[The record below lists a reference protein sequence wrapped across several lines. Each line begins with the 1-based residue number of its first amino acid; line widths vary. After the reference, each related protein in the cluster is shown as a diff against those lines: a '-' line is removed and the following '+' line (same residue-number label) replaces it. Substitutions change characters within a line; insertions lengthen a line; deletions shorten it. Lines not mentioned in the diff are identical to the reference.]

1 MPRTKREGK
10 STKTVTVGGI
20 AGDHLKSYIERIER
34 LTEEKASLGSDI
46 TEVFA
51 EAKDKGFSPKIMRQV
66 IRIRAMDE
74 EDRTEEEALR
84 DLYMQALGELP
95 LFERAKAEE
104 GAETDNMRPIGEVA
118 AKVVETV
125 AAGRRPTDS
134 QQPDSQ
140 QPDSDASTAQNPQN
154 TAAAPADS
162 QQSDSGKDIVVAARA
177 LDVVGIGPDKQEAA
191 KLAGEEA
198 GSKGEPKTANPYPGA
213 HPLHGWWSKGHM
225 IGLEDHRALGNGNGQ
240 AEPEA
245 KSGPT
250 PRSGRPGFK
259 DKTAR
264 MGAASA
270 AKMLGGGAP
279 N

>member
-10 STKTVTVGGI
+10 STKTVKVGGVD
-20 AGDHLKSYIERIER
+20 GDRLKSFIERVER
-34 LTEEKASLGSDI
+34 LTEEKRSLGNDI

-51 EAKDKGFSPKIMRQV
+51 EAKDTGFDTKIMRQV
-66 IRIRAMDE
+66 IKIRAMDPA
-74 EDRTEEEALR
+74 DREEEETLL
-84 DLYMQALGELP
+84 DIYMQALGELP
-95 LFERAKAEE
+95 LFERARAAAEDTD
-104 GAETDNMRPIGEVA
+104 TDNMRPIGEVA
-118 AKVVETV
+118 ARVVEVV
-125 AAGRRPTDS
+125 AAGRQPTDS
-134 QQPDSQ
+134 QQPDAE
-140 QPDSDASTAQNPQN
+140 ASMAQNPQN

-162 QQSDSGKDIVVAARA
+162 QQSESGKDIVVAARA

-198 GSKGEPKTANPYPGA
+198 GSRGEPKTANPYPGA

-225 IGLEDHRALGNGNGQ
+225 IGLEDHRAIGNGNGQ

-250 PRSGRPGFK
+250 PQTGRPGFK